1 MSRTDALPASRA
13 PLTPAQALLFGTL
26 TVGTLD
32 ILDAFLFWY
41 FFRDVSPT
49 RILHSI
55 AAGLLGPAS
64 FEGGGPTAALG
75 LLLHFFIA
83 FMVVLTYFLAGRR
96 LPSLVRR
103 PLLYG
108 PLYGLAVYG
117 VMNFIVVPLSAANSV
132 PPSAPV
138 LINSLLIHALGVGLP
153 SALFARAASPGE
165 R

>member
-1 MSRTDALPASRA
+1 MTTATLSAPRR

-41 FFRDVSPT
+41 FFRDVAPV

-55 AAGLLGPAS
+55 ASGLLGRAS
-64 FEGGGPTAALG
+64 FEGGNPTAALG

-83 FMVVLTYFLAGRR
+83 FMVVLTYLLASRR
-96 LPSLVRR
+96 LPSLARH
-103 PLLYG
+103 PFLYG
-108 PLYGLAVYG
+108 PLYGLLVYAI
-117 VMNFIVVPLSAANSV
+117 MNYIVVPLSAAASSSA
-132 PPSAPV
+132 PSAPV

-153 SALFARAASPGE
+153 SALFARAASRHG
-165 R
+165 